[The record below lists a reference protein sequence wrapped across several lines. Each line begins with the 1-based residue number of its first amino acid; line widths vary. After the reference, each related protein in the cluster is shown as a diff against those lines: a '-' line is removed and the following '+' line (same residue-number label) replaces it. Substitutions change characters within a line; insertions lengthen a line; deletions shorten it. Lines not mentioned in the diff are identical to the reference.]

1 MSHDE
6 ILELIPHRKPM
17 LLIDKIV
24 ERGEDSM
31 VCQKV
36 FDANEFFFQG
46 HYPDDPIVPGVIL
59 CESAMQAGAALLS
72 SMLAASGETD
82 MGKGVPVA
90 TRMNDVK
97 FRKVIRP
104 GDTIHLEVA
113 LKERLAQA
121 FFLQAT
127 VRCDGKVAARF
138 EFACTMAEVE
148 STS

>member
-17 LLIDKIV
+17 LLIDTIV

-36 FDANEFFFQG
+36 FDADEFFFQG

-59 CESAMQAGAALLS
+59 CESAMQAGAALLA
-72 SMLAASGETD
+72 SMLAASGETGL
-82 MGKGVPVA
+82 GKGVPVA

-97 FRKVIRP
+97 FKKIVRP
-104 GDTIHLEVA
+104 GDTIQLEVA

-127 VRCDGKVAARF
+127 VRCEDKVAARF

-148 STS
+148 RTS

>member
-17 LLIDKIV
+17 LLIDEIL
-24 ERGEDSM
+24 ERGSESM

-36 FDANEFFFQG
+36 FDADEFFFQG

-72 SMLAASGETD
+72 SMLAANAETG

-90 TRMNDVK
+90 TRINDVK

-104 GDTIHLEVA
+104 GDTIQLEVT

-121 FFLQAT
+121 FFLKAT